1 MWRLVA
7 PAFEDRY
14 RTVLFDHVG
23 AGHSDLKAYTPD
35 KYAGLEGY
43 ARDLVEIG
51 EELGLKDAVFVGH
64 SVSAMIGI
72 LAARQAPG
80 MFRALVLVGPSPC
93 YVDEEG
99 YTGGFTRD
107 QIGELLES
115 LENNHMGWSMDMAP
129 VIMGNPERPELGDEL
144 ARSFCRTD
152 PEIAKQFARA
162 TFLSDTRE
170 ILGELD
176 LPALILQCSDDVIA
190 PLCVGDYVHAA
201 LPNST
206 LVVMKATG
214 HCPNLSAPE
223 ETIAAI
229 RAFL

>member
-1 MWRLVA
+1 
-7 PAFEDRY
+7 
-14 RTVLFDHVG
+14 
-23 AGHSDLKAYTPD
+23 
-35 KYAGLEGY
+35 
-43 ARDLVEIG
+43 
-51 EELGLKDAVFVGH
+51 
-64 SVSAMIGI
+64 
-72 LAARQAPG
+72 

-93 YVDEEG
+93 YIDEEG

-144 ARSFCRTD
+144 AKSFCRTD

-162 TFLSDTRE
+162 TFLSDTRG
-170 ILGELD
+170 ILGEVD

-190 PLCVGDYVHAA
+190 PLCVGDYVHAK

-206 LVVMKATG
+206 LVVMKAKG

-229 RAFL
+229 QSFL